1 MSAVAIIAPI
11 VVSSWPAI
19 SAAVASAAVSMGF
32 SVAREVAQQG
42 LNQDLRA
49 GSNTVTLEVPNCSAV
64 TGTLGR
70 DQRIQ
75 LARDGVNVVF
85 ARDARGRDSVCVTGE
100 GLTDEQLR
108 AIGEEIAGR
117 TVQHYVLAKLKSEM
131 AGKGMDLVEE
141 TVEENQSIRLRV
153 RHWQN

>member
-1 MSAVAIIAPI
+1 M
-11 VVSSWPAI
+11 
-19 SAAVASAAVSMGF
+19 
-32 SVAREVAQQG
+32 
-42 LNQDLRA
+42 
-49 GSNTVTLEVPNCSAV
+49 PNCAAG

-75 LARDGVNVVF
+75 WARDGVNVVF

-108 AIGEEIAGR
+108 AIGDEIAGR

>member
-19 SAAVASAAVSMGF
+19 SAAVASAAVSLGF
-32 SVAREVAQQG
+32 SVAPEVAQEG
-42 LNQDLRA
+42 LSQDLRP
-49 GSNTVTLEVPNCSAV
+49 GSNKVTLDVPNCSAV

-70 DQRIQ
+70 DQRIR
-75 LARDGVNVVF
+75 LARDGVQVEF
-85 ARDARGRDSVCVTGE
+85 SRDARGRDSVCVTGE
-100 GLTDEQLR
+100 GLSEEQLR
-108 AIGEEIAGR
+108 AIGDEVAGR

-141 TVEENQSIRLRV
+141 TVDENRSIRLRV
-153 RHWQN
+153 RHWQH

>member
-32 SVAREVAQQG
+32 TVAREIAQQG
-42 LNQDLRA
+42 VSQDLRT
-49 GSNTVTLEVPNCSAV
+49 GSNTVTLDVPNCTAV

-70 DQRIQ
+70 DQRIR
-75 LARDGVNVVF
+75 LTRDGVQVEF
-85 ARDARGRDSVCVTGE
+85 SRDARGRDSVCVTGE
-100 GLTDEQLR
+100 GLSEEQLR
-108 AIGEEIAGR
+108 AIGDEVASR

-141 TVEENQSIRLRV
+141 TVDENQSIRLRV